1 MAIRFV
7 IPKSR
12 AATWNLLCAGTD
24 ICQDGTSFNRSSR
37 SGITRNSE
45 NNVDLPIPYSTFSQS
60 AGTKAKT
67 RQPRLVVRINSRRRS
82 DEIPQHL
89 QDSGTKYTSHRT
101 GNGRDGQIDRA
112 GI

>member
-45 NNVDLPIPYSTFSQS
+45 NNVDLPIPHSTFS
-60 AGTKAKT
+60 
-67 RQPRLVVRINSRRRS
+67 
-82 DEIPQHL
+82 
-89 QDSGTKYTSHRT
+89 
-101 GNGRDGQIDRA
+101 
-112 GI
+112 